1 MAKMDTE
8 IQLNQNAHIHADNFR
23 NGTYSPTEL
32 LDKTLDYLEELD
44 AQLNAYI
51 SVMHSDATLA
61 AERASSTVDSGEATP
76 LTGIPIAVKDLLNT
90 KDWKTT
96 AASKMLSTYVPVEDS
111 TVVARLKAAGA
122 VIVGKTNLDEFA
134 MGSSNEFSAFGP
146 VKNPW
151 DINRVPGGSSGGS
164 AVTVA
169 SRVVPL
175 SIGTDTG
182 GSIRQP
188 AAFCGVLGLKPTY
201 GRVSRFGV
209 VAFASSL
216 DQVGP
221 FARDS
226 YDLANLL
233 QVISGYDPKDS
244 TSSQIPVPNFSSQ
257 LMHGL
262 DGLTF
267 GIPTGMLSSGIDPLV
282 RSAFEE
288 SLKVLEAN
296 GARINRDI
304 RLPSIEAALP
314 VYYLIAPSEASA
326 NLARY
331 DGVKYGHSAE
341 LGESAE
347 ETMFNTRGEGFGPE
361 VKRRILIGTYALSA
375 GYYDAFYL
383 KAQKVRTVIRTEY
396 EQALDKVDAILT
408 PTTPTPAFELGAKL
422 NDPLEMYL
430 NDLYT
435 LPANIAG
442 LPGLSIPG
450 GFVDGL
456 PVGLQIVGRPF
467 SEPTLLRIANAYQT
481 HTDWHNQAPDVSC
494 N

>member
-32 LDKTLDYLEELD
+32 LDKTLDYLEKLD
-44 AQLNAYI
+44 TQLNAYI
-51 SVMHSDATLA
+51 SVMHSEATLA
-61 AERASSTVDSGEATP
+61 AEKASSTIDSGEATP

-288 SLKVLEAN
+288 SIKVLEAN

-396 EQALDKVDAILT
+396 EQALNKVDAILT

-456 PVGLQIVGRPF
+456 PVGLQIVGRSF

-481 HTDWHNQAPDVSC
+481 HTDWHNQAPDVSSY
-494 N
+494 

>member
-1 MAKMDTE
+1 MAEMNTE
-8 IQLNQNAHIHADNFR
+8 IQLGQNAHTHADNFR
-23 NGTYSPTEL
+23 NGTYSPAEL
-32 LDKTLDYLEELD
+32 LNKTLDNLEKLD
-44 AQLNAYI
+44 TQLNAYI
-51 SVMHSDATLA
+51 SVMRSEATSA
-61 AERASSTVDSGEATP
+61 AERASSAIDSGEATP

-122 VIVGKTNLDEFA
+122 VLVGKTNLDEFA

-151 DINRVPGGSSGGS
+151 DVSRVPGGSSGGS

-233 QVISGYDPKDS
+233 QVIAGYDPKDS
-244 TSSQIPVPNFSSQ
+244 TSSRIPVPDFSSQ
-257 LMHGL
+257 LLHGL

-267 GIPTGMLSSGIDPLV
+267 GVPSDMLSSGVDPLV
-282 RSAFEE
+282 QGAFEKSIE
-288 SLKVLEAN
+288 VLQAN
-296 GARINRDI
+296 GAQINRDI
-304 RLPSIEAALP
+304 QLPSIEAALP

-396 EQALDKVDAILT
+396 EEALNKVDAILT
-408 PTTPTPAFELGAKL
+408 PTTPTPAFKLGAKL
-422 NDPLEMYL
+422 DDPLEMYL

-450 GFVDGL
+450 GFIDGL
-456 PVGLQIVGRPF
+456 PVGLQIVGRSF

-481 HTDWHNQAPDVSC
+481 HTDWHNQAPDVSSY
-494 N
+494 

>member
-1 MAKMDTE
+1 
-8 IQLNQNAHIHADNFR
+8 
-23 NGTYSPTEL
+23 
-32 LDKTLDYLEELD
+32 
-44 AQLNAYI
+44 
-51 SVMHSDATLA
+51 
-61 AERASSTVDSGEATP
+61 
-76 LTGIPIAVKDLLNT
+76 
-90 KDWKTT
+90 
-96 AASKMLSTYVPVEDS
+96 
-111 TVVARLKAAGA
+111 
-122 VIVGKTNLDEFA
+122 
-134 MGSSNEFSAFGP
+134 MGSSNETSYFGN
-146 VKNPW
+146 VMNP
-151 DINRVPGGSSGGS
+151 IAENTVPGGSSGGS
-164 AVTVA
+164 ASALAADLTPA
-169 SRVVPL
+169 T
-175 SIGTDTG
+175 IGTDTG

-188 AAFCGVLGLKPTY
+188 AAFCGVHGLKPTY

-244 TSSQIPVPNFSSQ
+244 TSSQIPVPDFSSQ

-267 GIPTGMLSSGIDPLV
+267 GVPTDMLSSGIDPLV

-288 SLKVLEAN
+288 SIRVLEAN

-361 VKRRILIGTYALSA
+361 VKRRILIGSYVLSA
-375 GYYDAFYL
+375 GYYDAYYK
-383 KAQKVRTVIRTEY
+383 KAQ
-396 EQALDKVDAILT
+396 
-408 PTTPTPAFELGAKL
+408 
-422 NDPLEMYL
+422 
-430 NDLYT
+430 
-435 LPANIAG
+435 
-442 LPGLSIPG
+442 
-450 GFVDGL
+450 
-456 PVGLQIVGRPF
+456 
-467 SEPTLLRIANAYQT
+467 
-481 HTDWHNQAPDVSC
+481 
-494 N
+494 

>member
-1 MAKMDTE
+1 MDTE

-32 LDKTLDYLEELD
+32 LYKTLDYLEKLD
-44 AQLNAYI
+44 TQLNAYI
-51 SVMHSDATLA
+51 SVMHSEATLA

-288 SLKVLEAN
+288 SIKVLEAN

>member
-1 MAKMDTE
+1 MDTE

-32 LDKTLDYLEELD
+32 LDKTLDYLEDLD
-44 AQLNAYI
+44 TRLNAYI
-51 SVMHSDATLA
+51 SVMHSEATLA
-61 AERASSTVDSGEATP
+61 AERASSPVASGEATP

-96 AASKMLSTYVPVEDS
+96 AGSKMLSTYVPVEDS

-288 SLKVLEAN
+288 SIKVLEAN

-481 HTDWHNQAPDVSC
+481 HTDWHNHAPDVSC

>member
-32 LDKTLDYLEELD
+32 LDKTLDYLEKLD
-44 AQLNAYI
+44 TQLNAYI
-51 SVMHSDATLA
+51 SFMHSEATLA
-61 AERASSTVDSGEATP
+61 AEKASSTIDSGEATP

-288 SLKVLEAN
+288 SIKVLEAN

-396 EQALDKVDAILT
+396 EQALNKVDAILT

-481 HTDWHNQAPDVSC
+481 HTDWHNQAPDVSS

>member
-32 LDKTLDYLEELD
+32 LYKTLDYLEKLD
-44 AQLNAYI
+44 TQLNAYI
-51 SVMHSDATLA
+51 SVMHSEATLA

-288 SLKVLEAN
+288 SIKVLEAN